1 MQFSEIQL
9 PTMELKIIN
18 LLGNTIQVK
27 QYLPMAEKNAILEM
41 VVQTADGGTVVNSL
55 ALEAVFELYL
65 IFKYTDIEFS
75 EEEKNDLFGTYDKL
89 ECNGMIEE
97 IIKAIPE
104 SEYKLLHESL
114 EDIVKEYKNYRNS
127 AKGCLDTLSIFA
139 PSAAEKLNEA
149 IAQMDTDKIQNVVEL
164 ANATNFRK

>member
-9 PTMELKIIN
+9 PTMELKTIN
-18 LLGNTIQVK
+18 LLGNNIQVK
-27 QYLPMAEKNAILEM
+27 QYLPMADKNSILEM

-55 ALEAVFELYL
+55 ALEAIFELYL
-65 IFKYTDIEFS
+65 VFKYTDIDFT

-97 IIKAIPE
+97 IIKTIPE
-104 SEYKLLHESL
+104 SEYKLLHNSL

-127 AKGCLDTLSIFA
+127 AKGVIDSLILFA
-139 PSAAEKLNEA
+139 PETAEKFNEVVKNFDVNKLENVVSIANEA
-149 IAQMDTDKIQNVVEL
+149 G
-164 ANATNFRK
+164 FRK